1 MSGGAMAGGALPGL
15 RGPTSPPNSL
25 VGGIIPSPHA
35 HLNHHLSP
43 HGPLGM
49 GPGGPLG
56 MGAGP
61 LSQAQMAQMAHAMRN
76 YPGLTH
82 YEEDEDL
89 SDEEI
94 DCDS

>member
-1 MSGGAMAGGALPGL
+1 MSGGAVGALPGL
-15 RGPTSPPNSL
+15 RGPTSPPNMPMS
-25 VGGIIPSPHA
+25 HA
-35 HLNHHLSP
+35 HLNHLSP

-49 GPGGPLG
+49 GPGPLG

-82 YEEDEDL
+82 YEEDDDL